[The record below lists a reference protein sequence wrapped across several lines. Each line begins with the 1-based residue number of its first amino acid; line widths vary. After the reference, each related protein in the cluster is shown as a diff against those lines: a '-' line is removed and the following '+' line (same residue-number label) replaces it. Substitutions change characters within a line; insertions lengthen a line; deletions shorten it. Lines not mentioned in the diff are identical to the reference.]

1 MKNQDLAK
9 AILDHIGK
17 EENIKNLTHCVTRLR
32 FTLKDRKKADVKYIE
47 QLEGVL
53 GVQEQ
58 NGQIQVSVGSKV
70 TKDYQALTA
79 LTAFNESVGDNILHF
94 NSKSASDY
102 RWRYD
107 QRLSL
112 YVLGVWMD

>member
-1 MKNQDLAK
+1 MCPHAKCGGMESFMKNQDLAK

-58 NGQIQVSVGSKV
+58 NGQFQDWLSVSVSSVHRHKKQPCLPHIPKSK
-70 TKDYQALTA
+70 APHL
-79 LTAFNESVGDNILHF
+79 E
-94 NSKSASDY
+94 
-102 RWRYD
+102 
-107 QRLSL
+107 
-112 YVLGVWMD
+112 

>member
-58 NGQIQVSVGSKV
+58 NGQ
-70 TKDYQALTA
+70 
-79 LTAFNESVGDNILHF
+79 FRHF
-94 NSKSASDY
+94 QKGNLQEGLSGTYRINSF
-102 RWRYD
+102 
-107 QRLSL
+107 Q
-112 YVLGVWMD
+112 